1 MESPET
7 PRFRGILR
15 LLDRQVSIGALI
27 EAGLWSGLVY
37 VIAGVVWLFLNP
49 DGVERLQTQL
59 ERHYGIPPASVYEV
73 AAVASVALWPAMLLL
88 PADECAG

>member
-88 PADECAG
+88 PVDDCAP